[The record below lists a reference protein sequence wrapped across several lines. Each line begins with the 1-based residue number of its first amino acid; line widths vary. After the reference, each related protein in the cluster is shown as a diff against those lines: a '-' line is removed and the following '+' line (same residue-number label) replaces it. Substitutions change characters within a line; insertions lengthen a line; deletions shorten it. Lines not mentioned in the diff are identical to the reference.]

1 MLSMP
6 KTGINAHM
14 PTMVF
19 MLFDMDFDG
28 DVDVLDNVTEYMLAN
43 DELTGDEDSDG
54 DD

>member
-28 DVDVLDNVTEYMLAN
+28 DVDVLDNVTELAN